1 MRSWKKPLVRRSAG
15 EILSSASNIAL
26 PRTIIPNV
34 DNPGGGRCS
43 DLATWDARLQNM
55 RRVEEIEAAI
65 EQLSPEEFRRVAQ
78 WFHDREQ
85 VEWDEQLDRDSA
97 SGKLDFLFDEA
108 DKEAERGLLREW
120 PPAR

>member
-1 MRSWKKPLVRRSAG
+1 MS
-15 EILSSASNIAL
+15 
-26 PRTIIPNV
+26 
-34 DNPGGGRCS
+34 
-43 DLATWDARLQNM
+43 
-55 RRVEEIEAAI
+55 RVEEIEAAI

>member
-1 MRSWKKPLVRRSAG
+1 
-15 EILSSASNIAL
+15 
-26 PRTIIPNV
+26 
-34 DNPGGGRCS
+34 
-43 DLATWDARLQNM
+43 M

-85 VEWDEQLDRDSA
+85 VEWDEQLDRGSA

>member
-1 MRSWKKPLVRRSAG
+1 
-15 EILSSASNIAL
+15 
-26 PRTIIPNV
+26 
-34 DNPGGGRCS
+34 
-43 DLATWDARLQNM
+43 M